1 MSGKTMSPKMRKP
14 TMWQT
19 LLTKYIDLFNSIH
32 GATRKAGDLNWLTHL
47 MILFHPTITMVF
59 CNRNGALGNF
69 TTACSVPTVGRCY
82 QSVRLLKL
90 CVRWSCPHHHEQQNS
105 IHCSTNVTTNNQPP
119 MQQPT
124 SNCILIQCQSQ
135 LQLKSMSSTVKDIT

>member
-1 MSGKTMSPKMRKP
+1 MTGKTMSPKMRIPAMCHPLP
-14 TMWQT
+14 T
-19 LLTKYIDLFNSIH
+19 KCINLFNSIH

-59 CNRNGALGNF
+59 CNRNGSLDNF

-90 CVRWSCPHHHEQQNS
+90 CGQRSCPHHHEQQNS
-105 IHCSTNVTTNNQPP
+105 IHCSTNATNNQP
-119 MQQPT
+119 T
-124 SNCILIQCQSQ
+124 TAYSSNASLNSN
-135 LQLKSMSSTVKDIT
+135 

>member
-1 MSGKTMSPKMRKP
+1 MSGKTMSPKTRIP

-19 LLTKYIDLFNSIH
+19 LLTKYINLFNSIH
-32 GATRKAGDLNWLTHL
+32 GATRKAGDLNLLTHL
-47 MILFHPTITMVF
+47 LILFHPTITMVF

-105 IHCSTNVTTNNQPP
+105 IHCSTNATTNHQCNNK
-119 MQQPT
+119 T
-124 SNCILIQCQSQ
+124 KNCILIQCQSQ